1 MSKMGSAG
9 QDVLTREN
17 NPPTPASDNKLYT
30 HTDKATTRLRY
41 QKLKAS
47 KEISALQD
55 SDIGTFWGRYQSTL
69 VNRYQCFL
77 QVVERMER
85 GNPITKS
92 LWIALFYQE
101 GTKIKSL

>member
-1 MSKMGSAG
+1 MGSAG
-9 QDVLTREN
+9 QDVLTREYN
-17 NPPTPASDNKLYT
+17 LPTSAGDNKLYT
-30 HTDKATTRLRY
+30 HKTTARLHY

-77 QVVERMER
+77 QVVEWRER
-85 GNPITKS
+85 GNPITRH
-92 LWIALFYQE
+92 F
-101 GTKIKSL
+101 G